1 MRKIANCRRMLMT
14 VVLGILPA
22 ALIAQC
28 TNHTLDWDYREFFAR
43 DNGTIRTYVS
53 LAQSQTQYYAF
64 GANRL
69 TITHNYSTNANV
81 AGVNTDH
88 TGEAGSN
95 GSGADVEFTG
105 DGTITLTFASAVS
118 SLRFSLYD
126 IDLNQRV
133 NVSALNGAAN
143 TNVNLTGGA
152 NITIS
157 NNNTANARATGAN
170 STSGNSSTAGN
181 VNVSINGPVTRVT
194 LQITNTATNRNEGG
208 EFWISDITACSSGSF
223 PNNYYSVSRP
233 FTGMP
238 SYILTSLDGS
248 FYYVDPATGRAKLL
262 FTDAGHNRMNSIAY
276 DPYRRQVYYTYS
288 LTGSG
293 NSVNSNQKTL
303 RRYDYNTNTY
313 GPLVNN
319 ITTTLNIPTFEQGI
333 ESAAAAFYDGN
344 LYLGVEGGSQ
354 YTKSMIYRIDLDGSG
369 TPTTFSQVYAQ
380 TSETS
385 GGTRLHDWS
394 DFVINDGNLYDFDG
408 GAVSSLANMDFYRQN
423 LLTGVVDNYTP
434 AAGVVP
440 RQAAVDWSGQLY
452 NVGSPN
458 ASASGTISTYNGTD
472 NVGSAQNITYNG
484 VAITGSWGD
493 AGEAFRPF
501 CDFGDAPI
509 SYEGADPTWG
519 LAVHEPL
526 ANLSIG
532 NTLDVEWLKKG
543 ASTTEDTDDGIPFLP
558 LFAPGNPHYFFQAQV
573 FNNTGSPATLIAWLD
588 YNANGVFDPSE
599 GRTYTIP
606 SSASVQTLWVSWL
619 YMTGISP
626 TLVSGTNTYLRM
638 RIAPASAGMT
648 TNNPTGYFDGGEVED
663 YRVRVDNYPLAV
675 NLFSFD
681 AKVVNKTAVH
691 LNWEV
696 SGEDRQSTGYQVL
709 RSRDGQNWENIG
721 LVAARQTSGKQYYEL
736 LDKHPYQGVS
746 YYRLLIG
753 RDKYSDIRTIT
764 IGADQSFTL
773 SPNPARD
780 QVVISVKG
788 QTREQA
794 DVNILSID
802 GKVIYTAKHT
812 LSSGMNTIT
821 IPLSKSWSAGT
832 YLIQVADASGTRQQ
846 KLVIRR

>member
-1 MRKIANCRRMLMT
+1 MAL
-14 VVLGILPA
+14 VLGILPA

-28 TNHTLDWDYREFFAR
+28 TNHTIDWDYREFFAR
-43 DNGTIRTYVS
+43 NSSTIRSYVS
-53 LAQSQTQYYAF
+53 LAQSQTQYFAF
-64 GANRL
+64 GSNRL
-69 TITHNYSTNANV
+69 TIQHNYTSDGDI

-88 TGEAGSN
+88 TGESGSN
-95 GSGADVEFTG
+95 GSGADVQFYG
-105 DGTITLTFASAVS
+105 DGVITLTFASAVS
-118 SLRFSLYD
+118 NVRFSLYD
-126 IDLNQRV
+126 IDRDQRV
-133 NVSALNGAAN
+133 NVAAN
-143 TNVNLTGGA
+143 NSGTGTSVNLTGGSL
-152 NITIS
+152 ISFS
-157 NNNTANARATGAN
+157 NNNTSNARATA
-170 STSGNSSTAGN
+170 SSSTTSNNSNTGN
-181 VNVSINGPVTRVT
+181 VNVSITGPVTTIT
-194 LQITNTATNRNEGG
+194 LTITNTGTNRSEDG
-208 EFWISDITACSSGSF
+208 EFWISDITACSNGSF
-223 PNNYYSVSRP
+223 PSNYYAVSRP

-238 SYILTSLDGS
+238 SYIITSLDGS

-262 FTDAGHNRMNSIAY
+262 FTDAGHDRMNSVAY
-276 DPYRRQVYYTYS
+276 DPYKRQVYYTYS

-293 NSVNSNQKTL
+293 GSVSSTQKTL

-313 GPLVNN
+313 GPLVSN
-319 ITTTLNIPTFEQGI
+319 INTLGIPTFEQGI
-333 ESAAAAFYDGN
+333 ESAAAAFYNGN
-344 LYLGVEGGSQ
+344 LYLGIEGGSR
-354 YTKSMIYRIDLDGSG
+354 YTKSMVYRIDLNGAG
-369 TPTTFSQVYAQ
+369 NPTTFSQVYAQ
-380 TSETS
+380 ASETS

-394 DFVINDGNLYDFDG
+394 DFCLNNGYLYDYDG
-408 GAVSSLANMDFYRQN
+408 GSVSSLVNMDFFRQN
-423 LLTGVVDNYTP
+423 LLTGAVDNYAP
-434 AAGVVP
+434 ATGVVP
-440 RQAAVDWSGQLY
+440 RQAAVDWTGQLY

-458 ASASGTISTYNGTD
+458 ASSSGTIATYNGTS
-472 NVGSAQNITYNG
+472 NVGTGQTITYNG
-484 VAITGSWGD
+484 VAISGSWGD

-501 CDFGDAPI
+501 CDFGDAPL

-573 FNNTGSPATLIAWLD
+573 FNNTGAPATLVAWLD
-588 YNANGVFDPSE
+588 YNANGVFDPAE

-606 SSASVQTLWVSWL
+606 SSASVQTLWISWL

-626 TLVSGTNTYLRM
+626 SLVSGTNTYMRM

-648 TNNPTGYFDGGEVED
+648 INNPTGYFDGGEVED

-721 LVAARQTSGKQYYEL
+721 LIAARQTSGKQYYEL

-764 IGADQSFTL
+764 IGGDQSFTL

-794 DVNILSID
+794 DINILSID
-802 GKVIYTAKHT
+802 GKVVYTARQT
-812 LSSGMNTIT
+812 LSSGVNTIT
-821 IPLSKSWSAGT
+821 IPLSKSWPAGT
-832 YLIQVADASGTRQQ
+832 YLVQVADASGTRQQ